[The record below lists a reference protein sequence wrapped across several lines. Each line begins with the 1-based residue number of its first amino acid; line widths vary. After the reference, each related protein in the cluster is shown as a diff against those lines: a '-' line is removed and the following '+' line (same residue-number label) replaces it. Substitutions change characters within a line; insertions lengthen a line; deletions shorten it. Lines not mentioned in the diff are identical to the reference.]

1 MIKKQ
6 IKKTQYLILIKQ
18 NSLNHLH
25 FKGKLQQYECHFN

>member
-18 NSLNHLH
+18 NSLNYLH
-25 FKGKLQQYECHFN
+25 FKGNLQQYECHFN

>member
-6 IKKTQYLILIKQ
+6 IKKTQYLIKQ

-25 FKGKLQQYECHFN
+25 FKGNLQQYECHFN

>member
-18 NSLNHLH
+18 NSLNRLH
-25 FKGKLQQYECHFN
+25 FKGNLQQYECHFN

>member
-18 NSLNHLH
+18 NLLNHLH
-25 FKGKLQQYECHFN
+25 FKGNLQQYECHFN